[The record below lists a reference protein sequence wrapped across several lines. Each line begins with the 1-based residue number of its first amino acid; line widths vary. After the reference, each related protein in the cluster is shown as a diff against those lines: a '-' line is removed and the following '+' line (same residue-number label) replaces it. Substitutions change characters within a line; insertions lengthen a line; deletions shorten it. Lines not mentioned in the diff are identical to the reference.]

1 MEKTLDIA
9 KNNLPVKG
17 FLDLKDIQIPQ
28 GQDLIDAILKLKKEK
43 NAVILAHYYQPG
55 EIQDIADY
63 LGDSLQLARAAKD
76 TDADMIAFCGV
87 HFMAEAAKI
96 LNPTKKVVL
105 PDTLAGCSLADGCS
119 GEGLRKMRE
128 QHPGA
133 LVATYINC
141 NAETKA
147 ESDIIVTSSNAET
160 IINALPKDKPIIF
173 APDKNLG
180 RYLMKKT
187 GRDMILWDGSCIVHE
202 AFSMERIAKQLAEN
216 PDAKLIAHPESETPV
231 LELAHFIGSTSAL
244 LNYVEKDDCQKF
256 IIATEEGI
264 LHEMKKRAPHKELIP
279 ALVFDE
285 GCNCSECF
293 FMKRNTLEKLYL
305 CMKYEL
311 PEITM
316 NEELR
321 LKALKPIEAML
332 ELSKTI
338 K

>member
-216 PDAKLIAHPESETPV
+216 PDAILIAHPESETPV

-316 NEELR
+316 DEELR

>member
-160 IINALPKDKPIIF
+160 IINALPKDQPIIF

-231 LELAHFIGSTSAL
+231 LELAHFIGSTST
-244 LNYVEKDDCQKF
+244 Q
-256 IIATEEGI
+256 T
-264 LHEMKKRAPHKELIP
+264 
-279 ALVFDE
+279 
-285 GCNCSECF
+285 
-293 FMKRNTLEKLYL
+293 
-305 CMKYEL
+305 
-311 PEITM
+311 
-316 NEELR
+316 
-321 LKALKPIEAML
+321 
-332 ELSKTI
+332 
-338 K
+338 